1 MFLPIIKLAKPKAIA
16 TRRSKVQG
24 LEIEELMAQVAP
36 AVERLLADGVPRS
49 RREISTA
56 LEPAFTQQDVRR
68 TLMRLAVT
76 GRLVQTGTKYALP
89 PEWGE
94 QEPTGWADEG

>member
-1 MFLPIIKLAKPKAIA
+1 MFLPVIKLAKPKPIS
-16 TRRSKVQG
+16 TRRSKAG
-24 LEIEELMAQVAP
+24 EFEMAELIAQVAP

-56 LEPAFTQQDVRR
+56 LEPAFTQPDVRR

-89 PEWGE
+89 PERGE
-94 QEPTGWADEG
+94 QDPTGWAEG